1 MTRKRQLP
9 VKIWLDKQEQTIA
22 FELPELPGQVFK
34 IVIPEL
40 ISDTQEP
47 IVPWDHP
54 SPGWNLGLNS
64 ASYSIEI
71 PRKIHMKAQVLF
83 LEQKIETRVTMTNLS
98 QRMWDKVNAFTCFA
112 FYSAPAFD
120 DPQLTRTYV
129 PVEEGWKSIAQLFAD
144 HDPGDGPYT
153 FFPVAG
159 GPRLDDLWLCRK
171 IPQRH
176 PQTVSRGCACVVSSD
191 GRWIAGMAARTPAYV
206 FNNRRERCVH
216 ANQLIQSVAP
226 GETTEGISVVYILSG
241 TLDDFTKR
249 CESQ

>member
-1 MTRKRQLP
+1 
-9 VKIWLDKQEQTIA
+9 
-22 FELPELPGQVFK
+22 
-34 IVIPEL
+34 
-40 ISDTQEP
+40 
-47 IVPWDHP
+47 
-54 SPGWNLGLNS
+54 
-64 ASYSIEI
+64 
-71 PRKIHMKAQVLF
+71 MKAQVLF

-226 GETTEGISVVYILSG
+226 GETTEGISVVYIFSG

-249 CESQ
+249 CESK